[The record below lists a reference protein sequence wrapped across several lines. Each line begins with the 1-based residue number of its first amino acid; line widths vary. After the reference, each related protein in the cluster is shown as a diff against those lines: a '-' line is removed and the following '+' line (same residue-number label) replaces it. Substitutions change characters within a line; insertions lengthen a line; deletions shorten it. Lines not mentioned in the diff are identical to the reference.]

1 MVNLVL
7 LGAPG
12 AGKGTQAK
20 MLAGKYGIL
29 HISTGDILRENVSN
43 NTELGQKAKEYM
55 DKGELV
61 PDTVLID
68 IIKDR
73 LSKPDT
79 DNGFLLDGYPRTIP
93 QAVALDYIFG
103 QLGKK
108 LDVVIDI
115 KVQDEELVAR
125 LAGRRMCKCG
135 ASYHV
140 KFNPP
145 KRDGICDVCSG
156 ELYQRDDDTE
166 SSVKTR
172 LVAYYN
178 QTHPLI
184 DYYTDKGLLRTV
196 SGTGDIGDIFG
207 EITVV
212 IDKILE

>member
-43 NTELGQKAKEYM
+43 NTKLGQKAKEYM

-73 LSKPDT
+73 LSRPDT

-93 QAVALDYIFG
+93 QAEALDNIFG
-103 QLGKK
+103 QLGKR
-108 LDVVIDI
+108 LDAVIDI
-115 KVQDEELVAR
+115 KVPDDELVAR

-145 KRDGICDVCSG
+145 KKDGICDVCSR

-184 DYYTDKGLLRTV
+184 DYYTDKGLLHTV
-196 SGTGDIGDIFG
+196 SGTGGIEDIFG
-207 EITVV
+207 EITIV

>member
-55 DKGELV
+55 DKGKLV

-196 SGTGDIGDIFG
+196 SGTGDIEDIFG

>member
-43 NTELGQKAKEYM
+43 NTELGKKAKEYM

-73 LSKPDT
+73 LSRPDT

-93 QAVALDYIFG
+93 QAVALDNIFG
-103 QLGKK
+103 QLGKR
-108 LDVVIDI
+108 LDAVIDI
-115 KVQDEELVAR
+115 KVPDDELVAR

-140 KFNPP
+140 IFNPP
-145 KRDGICDVCSG
+145 KKDGICDVCSG

-184 DYYTDKGLLRTV
+184 DYYTDKRLLHTV
-196 SGTGDIGDIFG
+196 SGTGGIEDIFG
-207 EITVV
+207 EITIV

>member
-93 QAVALDYIFG
+93 QAVALDDIFG
-103 QLGKK
+103 QLGKR

-145 KRDGICDVCSG
+145 KRDGICDVCSR

-184 DYYTDKGLLRTV
+184 DYYTNKRLLHTV
-196 SGTGDIGDIFG
+196 SGTGDIEDIFG

>member
-1 MVNLVL
+1 MVNMVL

-43 NTELGQKAKEYM
+43 NTELGKKAKEYM

-68 IIKDR
+68 IIRDR
-73 LSKPDT
+73 LSRPDT

-93 QAVALDYIFG
+93 QAEALDNIFG
-103 QLGKK
+103 QLGKR
-108 LDVVIDI
+108 LDVVINI
-115 KVQDEELVAR
+115 EVPDEELVAR

-140 KFNPP
+140 TFNPP
-145 KRDGICDVCSG
+145 KKDGICDICSR

-184 DYYTDKGLLRTV
+184 EYYTDKGLLRTV
-196 SGTGDIGDIFG
+196 IGTGGIEDIFG

>member
-43 NTELGQKAKEYM
+43 NTELGKKAKEYM

-103 QLGKK
+103 QLGKR

-145 KRDGICDVCSG
+145 KGDGICDVCSG

>member
-29 HISTGDILRENVSN
+29 HISTGDILRENVGN
-43 NTELGQKAKEYM
+43 NTGLGQKAKEYM

-103 QLGKK
+103 QLGKR

-184 DYYTDKGLLRTV
+184 DYYTDKGLLHTV
-196 SGTGDIGDIFG
+196 SGTGDIEDIFG

>member
-43 NTELGQKAKEYM
+43 NTELGQKAKGYM

-61 PDTVLID
+61 PDSVLID

-73 LSKPDT
+73 LSRPDT

-93 QAVALDYIFG
+93 QAEALDNIFG
-103 QLGKK
+103 QLVKR

-115 KVQDEELVAR
+115 EVPDEELVAR

-140 KFNPP
+140 TFNPP
-145 KRDGICDVCSG
+145 KEDGICDVCDG

-178 QTHPLI
+178 QSHPLI

-196 SGTGDIGDIFG
+196 SGTGGIEDIFTG
-207 EITVV
+207 ITSV

>member
-1 MVNLVL
+1 MFNLVL

-43 NTELGQKAKEYM
+43 NTELGKKAKEYM

-61 PDTVLID
+61 PDTVLIG
-68 IIKDR
+68 IIRDR

-93 QAVALDYIFG
+93 QAEALDNIFG
-103 QLGKK
+103 QLGKR
-108 LDVVIDI
+108 LDAVIDI
-115 KVQDEELVAR
+115 EVPDDELVAR

-145 KRDGICDVCSG
+145 KKDGMCDVCSG

-184 DYYTDKGLLRTV
+184 DYYSDKGLLRTV
-196 SGTGDIGDIFG
+196 SGTRGIEDIFG

-212 IDKILE
+212 IERILE

>member
-43 NTELGQKAKEYM
+43 NTGLGQKAKEYM

-93 QAVALDYIFG
+93 QAEALDNIFG
-103 QLGKK
+103 QLGKR
-108 LDVVIDI
+108 LDAVIDI
-115 KVQDEELVAR
+115 KVPDKELVAR

-140 KFNPP
+140 TFNLP
-145 KRDGICDVCSG
+145 KEDGICDLCSG

-184 DYYTDKGLLRTV
+184 DYYTDKGLLHTV
-196 SGTGDIGDIFG
+196 SGTGGIEDIST
-207 EITVV
+207 EIIVV

>member
-43 NTELGQKAKEYM
+43 NTELGKKAKEYM

-103 QLGKK
+103 QLGKR

-196 SGTGDIGDIFG
+196 SGTGDIEDIFG

>member
-29 HISTGDILRENVSN
+29 HISTGDILRENVGN

-61 PDTVLID
+61 PDSILID

-73 LSKPDT
+73 LSRPDT

-93 QAVALDYIFG
+93 QAEALDNIFG
-103 QLGKK
+103 QLGKR
-108 LDVVIDI
+108 LDAVIDI
-115 KVQDEELVAR
+115 KVPDDELVAR

-145 KRDGICDVCSG
+145 KKDGICDVCSR

-184 DYYTDKGLLRTV
+184 DYYTDKRLLHTV
-196 SGTGDIGDIFG
+196 SGTGDIEDIFG

>member
-20 MLAGKYGIL
+20 MLASKYGIL
-29 HISTGDILRENVSN
+29 HISTGDILRENVSK

-55 DKGELV
+55 NKGELV

-68 IIKDR
+68 IINDR
-73 LSKPDT
+73 LSKPDS

-93 QAVALDYIFG
+93 QAVALDHIFS
-103 QLGKK
+103 QLGKI

-135 ASYHV
+135 ASYHI

-145 KRDGICDVCSG
+145 KEDGICNVCSG

-184 DYYTDKGLLRTV
+184 DHYTDKGLLHTV
-196 SGTGDIGDIFG
+196 SGTGDIEDIFG

>member
-43 NTELGQKAKEYM
+43 NTELGKKAKGYM
-55 DKGELV
+55 DKGKLV
-61 PDTVLID
+61 PDTILID
-68 IIKDR
+68 IIRDR
-73 LSKPDT
+73 LSRPDT
-79 DNGFLLDGYPRTIP
+79 NNGFLLDGYPRTIP
-93 QAVALDYIFG
+93 QAEALDRIFD
-103 QLGKK
+103 QLGKR
-108 LDVVIDI
+108 LDAVIDI
-115 KVQDEELVAR
+115 KVPDEELVAR

-135 ASYHV
+135 ASYHIA
-140 KFNPP
+140 FNLPN
-145 KRDGICDVCSG
+145 KDGICDVCSG

-184 DYYTDKGLLRTV
+184 DYYTDKGLLRSV
-196 SGTGDIGDIFG
+196 SGTGGIEDIFD
-207 EITVV
+207 EITNV
-212 IDKILE
+212 IEKILE

>member
-73 LSKPDT
+73 LSRPDT

-93 QAVALDYIFG
+93 QAVALDNIFG
-103 QLGKK
+103 QLGKR
-108 LDVVIDI
+108 LDAVIDI
-115 KVQDEELVAR
+115 KVPDEELVAR

-140 KFNPP
+140 IFNPP
-145 KRDGICDVCSG
+145 KKDGICDVCSG

-196 SGTGDIGDIFG
+196 SGTGDIEDIFG

-212 IDKILE
+212 VDKILE

>member
-61 PDTVLID
+61 PDSVLID
-68 IIKDR
+68 IIRDR

-93 QAVALDYIFG
+93 QAEALDNIFN
-103 QLGKK
+103 QLGKI

-115 KVQDEELVAR
+115 EVPDEELVVR

-140 KFNPP
+140 TFNPP
-145 KRDGICDVCSG
+145 KEDGICDVCG
-156 ELYQRDDDTE
+156 RELYQRDDDTE
-166 SSVKTR
+166 RSVKTR

-196 SGTGDIGDIFG
+196 SGTGGIEDIFG

-212 IDKILE
+212 IDMILE

>member
-43 NTELGQKAKEYM
+43 NTELGKKAKEYM

-115 KVQDEELVAR
+115 EVPDEELVAR

-145 KRDGICDVCSG
+145 KGDGICDVCSG

-184 DYYTDKGLLRTV
+184 DYYTDKELLRTV
-196 SGTGDIGDIFG
+196 NGTGDIGDIFG

>member
-43 NTELGQKAKEYM
+43 NTELGKKAKEYM

-115 KVQDEELVAR
+115 KVPDEELVAR

>member
-29 HISTGDILRENVSN
+29 HISTGDILRENVGN
-43 NTELGQKAKEYM
+43 NTGLGQKAKEYM

-93 QAVALDYIFG
+93 QAEALDNIFG
-103 QLGKK
+103 QLGKE
-108 LDVVIDI
+108 LDAVIDI
-115 KVQDEELVAR
+115 KVPDEELVAR

-145 KRDGICDVCSG
+145 KKDGICDVCSR

-184 DYYTDKGLLRTV
+184 DYYTDKGLLHTV
-196 SGTGDIGDIFG
+196 SGTGDIEDIFG

-212 IDKILE
+212 IDKMLE

>member
-20 MLAGKYGIL
+20 MLARKYGIL

-73 LSKPDT
+73 LSRSDT

-93 QAVALDYIFG
+93 QAVALDNIFG
-103 QLGKK
+103 QLGKR
-108 LDVVIDI
+108 LDAVIDI
-115 KVQDEELVAR
+115 EVPDDELVAR

-140 KFNPP
+140 IFNPP
-145 KRDGICDVCSG
+145 KKDGICDVCSR

-184 DYYTDKGLLRTV
+184 DYYTDKRLLRTV
-196 SGTGDIGDIFG
+196 SGTGDIEDIFG

-212 IDKILE
+212 VDKILE

>member
-7 LGAPG
+7 LGVPG

-43 NTELGQKAKEYM
+43 NTELGQKAKGYM
-55 DKGELV
+55 DKGKLV
-61 PDTVLID
+61 PDSVLID

-73 LSKPDT
+73 LSRPDT

-93 QAVALDYIFG
+93 QAEALDNIFI
-103 QLGKK
+103 QLGKR

-115 KVQDEELVAR
+115 EVPDEELVAR

-140 KFNPP
+140 TFNLPMEG
-145 KRDGICDVCSG
+145 GICDVCSG

-166 SSVKTR
+166 NSVKTR

-196 SGTGDIGDIFG
+196 SGTGGIEDIFG

>member
-43 NTELGQKAKEYM
+43 NTELGKKAKGYM

-61 PDTVLID
+61 PDSVLID
-68 IIKDR
+68 IIRDR
-73 LSKPDT
+73 LSRPDV

-93 QAVALDYIFG
+93 QAEALDNIFG
-103 QLGKK
+103 QLVKR

-115 KVQDEELVAR
+115 EVPDEELVAR

-140 KFNPP
+140 TFNPP
-145 KRDGICDVCSG
+145 KEDGICDVCDG
-156 ELYQRDDDTE
+156 ELYHRDDDTE

-196 SGTGDIGDIFG
+196 SGTGGIEDIFG

>member
-43 NTELGQKAKEYM
+43 NTELGKKAKEYM

-184 DYYTDKGLLRTV
+184 DYYTDKGLLHTV

>member
-43 NTELGQKAKEYM
+43 NTELGKKAKEYM

>member
-29 HISTGDILRENVSN
+29 HISTGDILRENVSD
-43 NTELGQKAKEYM
+43 NTELGKKAKEYM

-61 PDTVLID
+61 PDSILID
-68 IIKDR
+68 VIRDR

-93 QAVALDYIFG
+93 QAEALDNIFG
-103 QLGKK
+103 QLGKR
-108 LDVVIDI
+108 LDAVIDI
-115 KVQDEELVAR
+115 EVPDHELVGR
-125 LAGRRMCKCG
+125 LAGRRMCTCG

-145 KRDGICDVCSG
+145 KKDGICDVCSG
-156 ELYQRDDDTE
+156 QLYQRDDDTE

-196 SGTGDIGDIFG
+196 NGTGDIKDIFS

-212 IDKILE
+212 IERILE

>member
-20 MLAGKYGIL
+20 MLSDKYHIP
-29 HISTGDILRENVSN
+29 HISTGDILRENLN
-43 NTELGQKAKEYM
+43 NGTQLGLKAKEYM

-61 PDTVLID
+61 PDTLLID

-79 DNGFLLDGYPRTIP
+79 DVGYLLDGFPRTIP
-93 QAVALDYIFG
+93 QAEALEKIIGD
-103 QLGKK
+103 LGKG
-108 LDVVIDI
+108 LDEVIDI
-115 KVQDEELVAR
+115 EVPDNELVAR
-125 LAGRRMCKCG
+125 LAGRRMCRCG

-145 KRDGICDVCSG
+145 NKEELCDTCEG

-166 SSVKTR
+166 SAVKTR
-172 LVAYYN
+172 LKAYYK

-184 DYYTDKGLLRTV
+184 DFYSERQLLQTV
-196 SGTGDIGDIFG
+196 NGTGSIEDIFQ
-207 EITVV
+207 EITAVV
-212 IDKILE
+212 DNITE

>member
-20 MLAGKYGIL
+20 MLAGKYDIL

-43 NTELGQKAKEYM
+43 NTELGKKAKEYM

-61 PDTVLID
+61 PDSILID

-79 DNGFLLDGYPRTIP
+79 DKGFLLDGYPRTIP
-93 QAVALDYIFG
+93 QAEALDNIFG
-103 QLGKK
+103 QLGKR
-108 LDVVIDI
+108 LDAVIDI
-115 KVQDEELVAR
+115 EVPDDELVAR

-145 KRDGICDVCSG
+145 KKDGICDVCSR

-196 SGTGDIGDIFG
+196 SGTGDIEDIFG

-212 IDKILE
+212 VDKILE

>member
-43 NTELGQKAKEYM
+43 NTELGKKAKEYM

-103 QLGKK
+103 QLGKR

>member
-103 QLGKK
+103 QLGKR

-140 KFNPP
+140 TFNPP
-145 KRDGICDVCSG
+145 KEDGICDVCDG

-178 QTHPLI
+178 QSHPLI

-196 SGTGDIGDIFG
+196 SGTGGIEDIFTG
-207 EITVV
+207 ITSV

>member
-43 NTELGQKAKEYM
+43 NTELGKKAKEYM

-196 SGTGDIGDIFG
+196 SGTGDIEDIFG

>member
-20 MLAGKYGIL
+20 MLSGKYGIL

-61 PDTVLID
+61 PDSLLID
-68 IIKDR
+68 IIRDR
-73 LSKPDT
+73 LSRPDT

-93 QAVALDYIFG
+93 QAEALDKIFSQIG
-103 QLGKK
+103 RR
-108 LDVVIDI
+108 LDAVIDI
-115 KVQDEELVAR
+115 EVPDEELVAR

-140 KFNPP
+140 TFNLP
-145 KRDGICDVCSG
+145 KEDGICDLCSG

-184 DYYTDKGLLRTV
+184 DYYTDKGLLHTV
-196 SGTGDIGDIFG
+196 SGTGGIEDIST
-207 EITVV
+207 EIIVV

>member
-61 PDTVLID
+61 PDSVLID

-73 LSKPDT
+73 LSRPDT

-93 QAVALDYIFG
+93 QAEALDNIFSQIG
-103 QLGKK
+103 RG
-108 LDVVIDI
+108 LDAVIDI
-115 KVQDEELVAR
+115 EVPDEELVVR
-125 LAGRRMCKCG
+125 LACRRMCKCG
-135 ASYHV
+135 ASYHIN
-140 KFNPP
+140 FNPP
-145 KRDGICDVCSG
+145 MEDGICDVCSG
-156 ELYQRDDDTE
+156 ELFQRDDDTE

-172 LVAYYN
+172 LVSYYN

-184 DYYTDKGLLRTV
+184 DYYIDKGLLRNV
-196 SGTGDIGDIFG
+196 SGTGGIEDIFG